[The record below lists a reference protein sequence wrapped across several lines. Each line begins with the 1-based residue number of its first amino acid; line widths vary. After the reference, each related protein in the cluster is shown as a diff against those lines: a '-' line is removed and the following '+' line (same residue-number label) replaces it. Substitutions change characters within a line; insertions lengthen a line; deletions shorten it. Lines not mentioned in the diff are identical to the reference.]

1 MYYKLCLKSS
11 DILHLVL
18 EIFAFDGKIELK
30 TSLSIPN
37 AQKVADNFLL
47 F

>member
-18 EIFAFDGKIELK
+18 EIFAYDGKIELK
-30 TSLSIPN
+30 NALSIPY